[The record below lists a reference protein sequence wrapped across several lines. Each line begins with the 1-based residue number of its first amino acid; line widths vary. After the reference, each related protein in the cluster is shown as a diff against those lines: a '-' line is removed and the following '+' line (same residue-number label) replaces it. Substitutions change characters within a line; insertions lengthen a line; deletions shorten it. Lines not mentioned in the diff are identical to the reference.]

1 MRRFFRKYWLYIT
14 IIGLFLV
21 LIVFFDQYSLIK
33 QIKLTRTLRERER
46 EEQYYTTKI
55 EEERALLEGM
65 HNDTAIIEQI
75 ARERYLMKKDNE
87 VIYIIETCPEKKQ
100 HSFANPQ

>member
-1 MRRFFRKYWLYIT
+1 MKLFSKKYLPYIT
-14 IIGLFLV
+14 IIGLFMV
-21 LIVFFDQYSLIK
+21 LILFFDPYSLIK
-33 QIKLTRTLRERER
+33 QIRLTRMLRERER

-87 VIYIIETCPEKKQ
+87 VIYVIETCPEKKQ
-100 HSFANPQ
+100 HPFVNPQ